1 MLHIKNTE
9 CWYYNYSCGSLQSY
23 NRFSLCPQNWSFAAS
38 ISTLVSYAFLAIYRM
53 VDVQKFQSIKFN
65 IRRFCLLIALLAI
78 MCTVCWINTLAL
90 NMVNI
95 IMGCIVALVVN
106 RKIVKS
112 ILLSLREKM
121 EK

>member
-1 MLHIKNTE
+1 
-9 CWYYNYSCGSLQSY
+9 
-23 NRFSLCPQNWSFAAS
+23 
-38 ISTLVSYAFLAIYRM
+38 M

-112 ILLSLREKM
+112 ILLSLREKWKSKEDRIM
-121 EK
+121 NIIKK